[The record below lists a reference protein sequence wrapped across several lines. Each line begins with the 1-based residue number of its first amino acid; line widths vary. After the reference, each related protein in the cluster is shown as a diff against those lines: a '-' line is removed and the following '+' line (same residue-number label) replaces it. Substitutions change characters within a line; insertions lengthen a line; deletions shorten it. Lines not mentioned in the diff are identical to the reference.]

1 MKSIEFLKLII
12 SILICH
18 SAGFI
23 GLVFTSSAI
32 PTWYDSLKK
41 PFFSPPNWIF
51 GPVWTILYTLMGIS
65 AYLVWRQGINDPHVK
80 TALIIF
86 GVQLFLNAIWSP
98 IFFGFKAI
106 HVALIVIAIMW
117 IAILL
122 TILAFFKISTVAAIL
137 LIPYILWVSFATIL
151 NFSLW
156 ALQFS

>member
-1 MKSIEFLKLII
+1 MKSIEFFKLII
-12 SILICH
+12 SILICN

-23 GLVFTSSAI
+23 GAVFTSSAI

-41 PFFSPPNWIF
+41 PPFSPPNWIF

-65 AYLVWRQGINDPHVK
+65 AYFVWRQGINDSQVK

-86 GVQLFLNAIWSP
+86 GVQLFLNALWSP
-98 IFFGFKAI
+98 IFFGFRALF
-106 HVALIVIAIMW
+106 AGLIVIIIMW

-122 TILAFFKISTVAAIL
+122 TILAFLKISTVAAVL

-156 ALQFS
+156 ILNS

>member
-1 MKSIEFLKLII
+1 MKSIELFKLII

-23 GLVFTSSAI
+23 GAVFTSSAI

-41 PFFSPPNWIF
+41 PPFSPPNWIF
-51 GPVWTILYTLMGIS
+51 GPVWIILYTLMGIS
-65 AYLVWRQGINDPHVK
+65 AYLVWRQGINDSQVK

-86 GVQLFLNAIWSP
+86 GVQLFLNALWSP
-98 IFFGFKAI
+98 IFFGFRALF
-106 HVALIVIAIMW
+106 AGLIVIIIMW

-122 TILAFFKISTVAAIL
+122 TILAFLKISTVAAVL

>member
-1 MKSIEFLKLII
+1 MKPIEFLKLII

-23 GLVFTSSAI
+23 GTVFTSSAI

-41 PFFSPPNWIF
+41 PPFSPPNWIF

-65 AYLVWRQGINDPHVK
+65 AYLVWRQGINDSQIK

-86 GVQLFLNAIWSP
+86 GVQLFLNALWSP
-98 IFFGFKAI
+98 IFFGFKAMFA
-106 HVALIVIAIMW
+106 ALIVIIIMW

-122 TILAFFKISTVAAIL
+122 TILTFFKISTVAAVL

-156 ALQFS
+156 MLNS

>member
-1 MKSIEFLKLII
+1 MKSIEFFKLII
-12 SILICH
+12 SILICN

-23 GLVFTSSAI
+23 GVVFTSSAI

-41 PFFSPPNWIF
+41 PPFSPPNWIF

-65 AYLVWRQGINDPHVK
+65 AYFVWRQGINDSQVK

-86 GVQLFLNAIWSP
+86 GVQLFLNALWSP
-98 IFFGFKAI
+98 IFFGFRALF
-106 HVALIVIAIMW
+106 AGLIVIIIMW

-122 TILAFFKISTVAAIL
+122 TILAFLKISTVAAVL

-156 ALQFS
+156 ILNS

>member
-1 MKSIEFLKLII
+1 MKSIELFKLII

-23 GLVFTSSAI
+23 GAVFTSSAI

-41 PFFSPPNWIF
+41 PPFSPPNWIF
-51 GPVWTILYTLMGIS
+51 GPVWIILYTLMGIS
-65 AYLVWRQGINDPHVK
+65 AYLVWRQGINDSQVK

-86 GVQLFLNAIWSP
+86 GVQLFLNALWSP
-98 IFFGFKAI
+98 IFFGFRALF
-106 HVALIVIAIMW
+106 AGLIVIIIMW

-122 TILAFFKISTVAAIL
+122 TILAFLKISTVAAVL

-156 ALQFS
+156 ILNS

>member
-1 MKSIEFLKLII
+1 MKSIEFLKLIF
-12 SILICH
+12 SIVICH

-23 GLVFTSSAI
+23 GAIFTSSTI

-65 AYLVWRQGINDPHVK
+65 AYLVWRHGIHNSQVK

-98 IFFGFKAI
+98 IFFGLRALF
-106 HVALIVIAIMW
+106 VALVVIIILW

-122 TILAFFKISTVAAIL
+122 NILTFLKISKIAAVL
-137 LIPYILWVSFATIL
+137 LIPYILWVSFAAIL
-151 NFSLW
+151 NYSLW
-156 ALQFS
+156 ILNS